1 LIGGSLKKRLFI
13 ALGASD
19 IYKEALPYIK
29 KLKTNFGQKEIS
41 VQWVPEDNW
50 HITLVFLGET
60 SVELIPKIK
69 ERLLSVC
76 HKSQTFKLH
85 ISDFGGFPDTQGAR
99 VVWLGVQRSQAL
111 LNLQTEI
118 ETELSKFGLMPEA
131 REYWPHLTVGRLRN
145 KKSIV
150 DAISPVVRKKVGD
163 LYVDEVRLYES
174 TLAQP
179 YPKYEILE
187 KFSLFS
193 GDSTMEKK
201 QS

>member
-1 LIGGSLKKRLFI
+1 MKKRLFV

-19 IYKEALPYIK
+19 IYKKALPYIK

-60 SVELIPKIK
+60 SVDIIPQLK
-69 ERLLSVC
+69 EHLLNVC
-76 HKSQTFKLH
+76 RKSQTFKLH
-85 ISDFGGFPDTQGAR
+85 ISDFGGFPDSQAAR

-118 ETELSKFGLMPEA
+118 EAETAKLGFSPES
-131 REYWPHLTVGRLRN
+131 RDYWPHLTVGRLRN

-150 DAISPVVRKKVGD
+150 DAISPVVRKNIGD
-163 LYVDEVRLYES
+163 LYINEVRLYES

-193 GDSTMEKK
+193 GESTMEKK
-201 QS
+201 QT